1 MFTLPKYVKRR
12 VPVET
17 YERFERYA
25 KRLGIGII
33 EATDRLFEEFFREVP
48 PSVAMLIMELEGIE
62 DGETAFYK
70 CFNKWFDEKYG
81 VEIEE
86 VE

>member
-1 MFTLPKYVKRR
+1 MAEYVKRR

-33 EATDRLFEEFFREVP
+33 EATDRLFEEFLREVP
-48 PSVAMLIMELEGIE
+48 PSIAVLMQ
-62 DGETAFYK
+62 Y
-70 CFNKWFDEKYG
+70 
-81 VEIEE
+81 
-86 VE
+86 

>member
-1 MFTLPKYVKRR
+1 MPKYVKRR

-33 EATDRLFEEFFREVP
+33 EATDRLFEEFMREVL
-48 PSVAMLIMELEGIE
+48 PSVAVLIMELECIE

-70 CFNKWFDEKYG
+70 CFNRWFDEKYG
-81 VEIEE
+81 SEIEE
-86 VE
+86 I